1 MKFLIIMQSLKILWV
16 STSTRS
22 SDTNIVTDTDII
34 MFANMWDLLFHEE
47 KKKPWSSGDT
57 HVYGVNFSVADLQTV
72 EKNLM
77 ERKYLRLCDFVKD
90 VTKVFDN
97 CRLYNP
103 ADTPFYQCAE
113 VLETFF
119 VQRLKTLKERI

>member
-1 MKFLIIMQSLKILWV
+1 MDILF
-16 STSTRS
+16 TG
-22 SDTNIVTDTDII
+22 
-34 MFANMWDLLFHEE
+34 E
-47 KKKPWSSGDT
+47 
-57 HVYGVNFSVADLQTV
+57 SVFYKYITAAMNVPIYFADLQTV
-72 EKNLM
+72 EK
-77 ERKYLRLCDFVKD
+77 RVAGKKYPRLADFVKD

-119 VQRLKTLKERI
+119 VQRLKSIKERIWRRT

>member
-1 MKFLIIMQSLKILWV
+1 MRFLIIMQLLKILWV
-16 STSTRS
+16 
-22 SDTNIVTDTDII
+22 NALFIQY
-34 MFANMWDLLFHEE
+34 LFHLIN
-47 KKKPWSSGDT
+47 KILAHCITNKMQFLLSPT
-57 HVYGVNFSVADLQTV
+57 DLQTLESNV
-72 EKNLM
+72 I